1 TAVMMRNVSAI
12 VGGFEGHIP
21 AGRTIEERLTRF
33 GTILLDWALTGDTVD
48 LMRVGISEAR
58 RFPDLASGVQGM
70 ARQCGE
76 GAVGQLLNDMAQSDG
91 LGALPAFAP
100 ERLATTAQFFMDLVF
115 KPMILRALFGEKLE
129 TLRTQIAAH
138 VASRVA
144 FFLAAC
150 RDDGITWDLRG
161 GSQSRSPSL
170 IEIAARGLAPTLTD
184 LAALHCCTSRL
195 LCRAGFRIDS
205 HNSLRLSGARNLAAK
220 LIGNCHDLTHC
231 LRGSLNFLLPVG
243 I

>member
-1 TAVMMRNVSAI
+1 MAREEQAMGRVAVTQKASQKGPAVRSGRPRRELAGQVDERILDAARRVFLERGLSGASIDEIASLARAGKPTIYARFPSKEALFTAVVMRNVSAI

-150 RDDGITWDLRG
+150 RDDGIT
-161 GSQSRSPSL
+161 
-170 IEIAARGLAPTLTD
+170 
-184 LAALHCCTSRL
+184 
-195 LCRAGFRIDS
+195 
-205 HNSLRLSGARNLAAK
+205 
-220 LIGNCHDLTHC
+220 
-231 LRGSLNFLLPVG
+231 
-243 I
+243 

>member
-1 TAVMMRNVSAI
+1 VDERILDAARRVFLERGLSGASIDEIASLARAGKPTIYARFPSKEALFTAVVMRNVSAI

-150 RDDGITWDLRG
+150 RDDGIT
-161 GSQSRSPSL
+161 
-170 IEIAARGLAPTLTD
+170 
-184 LAALHCCTSRL
+184 
-195 LCRAGFRIDS
+195 
-205 HNSLRLSGARNLAAK
+205 
-220 LIGNCHDLTHC
+220 
-231 LRGSLNFLLPVG
+231 
-243 I
+243 

>member
-1 TAVMMRNVSAI
+1 
-12 VGGFEGHIP
+12 
-21 AGRTIEERLTRF
+21 
-33 GTILLDWALTGDTVD
+33 

-150 RDDGITWDLRG
+150 RDDGIT
-161 GSQSRSPSL
+161 
-170 IEIAARGLAPTLTD
+170 
-184 LAALHCCTSRL
+184 
-195 LCRAGFRIDS
+195 
-205 HNSLRLSGARNLAAK
+205 
-220 LIGNCHDLTHC
+220 
-231 LRGSLNFLLPVG
+231 
-243 I
+243 